1 MITPVNA
8 TTTPGISPTRDAGNS
23 ENVNQR
29 GAASTPPDSVACD
42 SQRSTA
48 TSSWNVSN
56 GRRCRR
62 RSGQIFSGQSI
73 EPPPVSARRGA
84 RAFLEKIITMN
95 IEPSPASPLPLQPGS
110 ELQHQQPTPMI
121 LTHIIHPFVEALQ
134 RKFSSL
140 EFRNRHDVYYPPENP
155 HYASFTVPRRLYE
168 PRGYR
173 DLNALDYFF
182 NKYAPDSGA
191 GIRLDLREGCYRAG
205 SGSTLIHTYR
215 VNADCDPAAERP
227 TLEAQVKTMIE
238 ELGMLA
244 PWGQRFHKD
253 FHLTPENIAR
263 LLQVNE
269 PESATA

>member
-1 MITPVNA
+1 
-8 TTTPGISPTRDAGNS
+8 
-23 ENVNQR
+23 
-29 GAASTPPDSVACD
+29 
-42 SQRSTA
+42 
-48 TSSWNVSN
+48 
-56 GRRCRR
+56 
-62 RSGQIFSGQSI
+62 
-73 EPPPVSARRGA
+73 
-84 RAFLEKIITMN
+84 MN

-140 EFRNRHDVYYPPENP
+140 EFRNRNDFYYPPENP

-168 PRGYR
+168 PRRYR

-191 GIRLDLREGCYRAG
+191 AIKLSLNTRCCREGANTIYMYSVDAE
-205 SGSTLIHTYR
+205 
-215 VNADCDPAAERP
+215 CDPAAERP
-227 TLEAQVKTMIE
+227 TLEAQAKTMIE

-253 FHLTPENIAR
+253 LHSTPENIAR
-263 LLQVNE
+263 FLQVNE